1 MTTEQRCLN
10 EEKSLALASAL
21 FPHEQWIPKEV
32 NIWFAR
38 SRLVE
43 EYREHEKWEREMSQ
57 VRILTSRGSV
67 AYFLPERP
75 MKGKTST
82 LCADLVLDGT
92 VTEMKTTSGTRA
104 TLGTSFRF
112 AFKQG
117 IVLLKDHPGISE
129 HSVFIRLL
137 SEFSKGSVK
146 AKIAGELKGRQDKGQ
161 FICYF
166 EHLSELQVW
175 SYDELKGIMGGR

>member
-1 MTTEQRCLN
+1 VPYYSVTT
-10 EEKSLALASAL
+10 KSLQKPAASAKAQ
-21 FPHEQWIPKEV
+21 FTRY
-32 NIWFAR
+32 F
-38 SRLVE
+38 SR
-43 EYREHEKWEREMSQ
+43 
-57 VRILTSRGSV
+57 
-67 AYFLPERP
+67 
-75 MKGKTST
+75 KGAKAHPTF
-82 LCADLVLDGT
+82 
-92 VTEMKTTSGTRA
+92 GTR
-104 TLGTSFRF
+104 TPSEEGRDCCLI
-112 AFKQG
+112 KQG

>member
-1 MTTEQRCLN
+1 MG
-10 EEKSLALASAL
+10 KAS
-21 FPHEQWIPKEV
+21 
-32 NIWFAR
+32 
-38 SRLVE
+38 S
-43 EYREHEKWEREMSQ
+43 
-57 VRILTSRGSV
+57 
-67 AYFLPERP
+67 
-75 MKGKTST
+75 

-112 AFKQG
+112 AYKQG
-117 IVLLKDHPGISE
+117 IVLLKDHPGKAE

-137 SEFSKGSVK
+137 SDFSKGSVK

-166 EHLSELQVW
+166 EHLGKLWAW
-175 SYDELKGIMGGR
+175 SYDELKGIMGRR